1 MQLRPDRTM
10 STKHAAKAPA
20 KKAAKV
26 KPLIFSGPI
35 VPTLSEAFVAVL
47 LSQLPVIRL
56 KELLRERGLLIPRD
70 KVVMVERLAAHL
82 ARPEGRF
89 QLTLS

>member
-10 STKHAAKAPA
+10 STKKATTT

-26 KPLIFSGPI
+26 KPLILEGPTNP
-35 VPTLSEAFVAVL
+35 VLAEAFVAFL
-47 LSQLPVIRL
+47 LSRLPVLRL

-89 QLTLS
+89 TLTLS